1 MTTASGVLSTVG
13 NALTLLG
20 ALVTIYG
27 AYGVLVR
34 TSDTSP
40 WAWARRRRTAAPTTT
55 VAHRQGNF
63 GGDGQL
69 AGAVIPLH
77 GGTADIVAIYQR
89 IDALGQQVAQQAA
102 NDRQQNADALKQS
115 LVTNRANTRK
125 EAIIT
130 LIGASITVVG
140 IALRT
145 TSAFC

>member
-1 MTTASGVLSTVG
+1 MTTASGVLSAVG
-13 NALTLLG
+13 NVLTLLG

-27 AYGVLVR
+27 TYGVLVR

-40 WAWARRRRTAAPTTT
+40 WAWARPRRTAAPTTI
-55 VAHRQGNF
+55 AHRQGNF

-77 GGTADIVAIYQR
+77 GGTSDIVAIYKR

-102 NDRQQNADALKQS
+102 NDRRQNADALKQS

-125 EAIIT
+125 QAIIT

-145 TSAFC
+145 ASAFC

>member
-1 MTTASGVLSTVG
+1 MTTVSGVLSTVG
-13 NALTLLG
+13 NVLTLLG
-20 ALVTIYG
+20 AFVTIYG

-34 TSDTSP
+34 TSDRSP
-40 WAWARRRRTAAPTTT
+40 WAWARRRRTAAPTT
-55 VAHRQGNF
+55 VADRQGNL
-63 GGDGQL
+63 GGEGKL

-77 GGTADIVAIYQR
+77 GGAADIVAIYQR

-125 EAIIT
+125 QAIIT

-145 TSAFC
+145 ASAFC